1 MGQDRRSLCQEHNS
15 LHIWHG
21 EFGIS
26 GEQAAVNGILIFGNE
41 VDPVRGQDG
50 GNDRKLP
57 TIQHAGLLV

>member
-15 LHIWHG
+15 LHIWRG
-21 EFGIS
+21 EFGIC
-26 GEQAAVNGILIFGNE
+26 GEQATVKGILIFGNE